1 MTNTKPKNNEDKL
14 AQMLEQAS
22 PEMMVGDPIVRK
34 AFSVALLA
42 SDLYVPVHQ
51 SEEQQTADGG
61 ISLQA
66 IDIEGVLHVLLFSS
80 KDKLGTFMSGNTRFA
95 KAPGKDILPS
105 LRGGH
110 AVLNP
115 GEKGRV
121 FAPEDISEILGEP
134 SENPEHGH
142 AGHVHG
148 PNCNH

>member
-1 MTNTKPKNNEDKL
+1 MTDDKDKL

-22 PEMMVGDPIVRK
+22 PEMMVADPIVRK

-51 SEEQQTADGG
+51 SEDEQAADGG
-61 ISLQA
+61 VSLQA
-66 IDIEGVLHVLLFSS
+66 IDIDGALHVLLFSS
-80 KDKLGTFMSGNTRFA
+80 KDKLGAFMGGSTRFA
-95 KAPGKDILPS
+95 RAPGRDILPS

-121 FAPEDISEILGEP
+121 LAPEDITEILGEP
-134 SENPEHGH
+134 SNPKHGH
-142 AGHVHG
+142 TGHVHG
-148 PNCNH
+148 PDCNH